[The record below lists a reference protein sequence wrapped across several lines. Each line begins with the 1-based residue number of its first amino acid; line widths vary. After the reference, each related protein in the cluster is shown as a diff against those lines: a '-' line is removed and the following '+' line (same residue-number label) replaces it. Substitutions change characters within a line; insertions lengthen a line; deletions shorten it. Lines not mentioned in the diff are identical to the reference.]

1 MKRILLIGAGHAHL
15 TILRGLKKE
24 ALASARL
31 ALVAPRAS
39 QIYSGML
46 PGVIAGHYRR
56 DEAEI
61 DVARLA
67 GAVSAEF
74 IQGEVVKL
82 DPAQKLARLAD
93 GTELEYD
100 QASINVGALPE
111 RAIPGAQFAL
121 SVKPHEAFYDKLLG
135 AKLNRV
141 AIAGGGLS
149 GAEIAMALRHRGAAV
164 TLYSEQ
170 AELWP
175 PHLLPVLRRAGVDVR
190 PGMPVEQIERGPVV
204 IVGASTQEFDLVLLA
219 TAAAPQAW
227 LRNTGLPVDER
238 GFLLVDDTL
247 RSVANPDVFAV
258 GDCATLSSQPQ
269 PRSGVYAVRQG
280 ETLLATLRNMARGEA
295 PAVYRPQHRALVL
308 VSCGRRYALA
318 HRGGWSAQG
327 WWVWWWKNHI
337 DRKWVRSLGSDSV

>member
-1 MKRILLIGAGHAHL
+1 GQDHAPL
-15 TILRGLKKE
+15 VFRRALKKE
-24 ALASARL
+24 PLASARL

-67 GAVSAEF
+67 AAVSVEF

-82 DPAQKLARLAD
+82 DPAHKLARLAD
-93 GTELEYD
+93 ATQLEYD

-111 RAIPGAQFAL
+111 RTIPGAQFAL
-121 SVKPHEAFYDKLLG
+121 SVKPHEAFYDKLRT

-175 PHLLPVLRRAGVDVR
+175 PALLPALRRAGVDVR
-190 PGMPVEQIERGPVV
+190 PGMAVDEIERGP
-204 IVGASTQEFDLVLLA
+204 
-219 TAAAPQAW
+219 
-227 LRNTGLPVDER
+227 
-238 GFLLVDDTL
+238 
-247 RSVANPDVFAV
+247 
-258 GDCATLSSQPQ
+258 
-269 PRSGVYAVRQG
+269 
-280 ETLLATLRNMARGEA
+280 
-295 PAVYRPQHRALVL
+295 
-308 VSCGRRYALA
+308 
-318 HRGGWSAQG
+318 
-327 WWVWWWKNHI
+327 
-337 DRKWVRSLGSDSV
+337 

>member
-15 TILRGLKKE
+15 AILRALKKE
-24 ALASARL
+24 PLAGARL
-31 ALVAPRAS
+31 ALVAPRGL
-39 QIYSGML
+39 QLYSGML

-74 IQGEVVKL
+74 ILGEVVKL
-82 DPAQKLARLAD
+82 DPAQKVAKLAD
-93 GTELEYD
+93 GGELEFD
-100 QASINVGALPE
+100 QVSINVGALPQ
-111 RAIPGAQFAL
+111 RTIPGAHFAL
-121 SVKPHEAFYDKLLG
+121 AVKPHEAFYDKLRT

-141 AIAGGGLS
+141 AIAGAGLS

-175 PHLLPVLRRAGVDVR
+175 PPLLPALRRAGVDVR
-190 PGMPVEQIERGPVV
+190 PGMAVEEIERGPLV

-219 TAAAPQAW
+219 TAAAPQPW
-227 LRNTGLPVDER
+227 LRSSGLPCDER

-247 RSVANPDVFAV
+247 RSLANPDVFAA
-258 GDCATLSSQPQ
+258 GDCATLGLQPL
-269 PRSGVYAVRQG
+269 PRSGVYSLRQG
-280 ETLLATLRNMARGEA
+280 EALVATFKNMARGEA
-295 PAVYRPQHRALVL
+295 PVAYRAQRHALVL

-327 WWVWWWKNHI
+327 RWVWWWKRHL
-337 DRKWVRSLGSDSV
+337 DRSWIKSLTA

>member
-1 MKRILLIGAGHAHL
+1 VKRILLIGAGHAHL
-15 TILRGLKKE
+15 AILRALKKE
-24 ALASARL
+24 PLAGARL
-31 ALVAPRAS
+31 ALVAPRAL
-39 QIYSGML
+39 QLYSGML
-46 PGVIAGHYRR
+46 PGLIAGHYRR

-67 GAVSAEF
+67 ASVSGEF
-74 IQGEVVKL
+74 ILGEVVKL

-93 GTELEYD
+93 GSELEFD
-100 QASINVGALPE
+100 QVSINVGALPE
-111 RAIPGAQFAL
+111 RTIPGAQFGL
-121 SVKPHEAFYDKLLG
+121 SVKPHEAFYEKLRT

-141 AIAGGGLS
+141 AIAGAGLS

-175 PHLLPVLRRAGVDVR
+175 PPLLPVLRREGVDVR
-190 PGMPVEQIERGPVV
+190 PGMAVEQIERGPVV

-227 LRNTGLPVDER
+227 LRNTGLPCDEG

-247 RSVANPDVFAV
+247 RSVANPDVFAA
-258 GDCATLSSQPQ
+258 GDCATLRSQPL
-269 PRSGVYAVRQG
+269 PRSGVYSLRQG
-280 ETLLATLRNMARGEA
+280 ETLVASLRNMARGETPVA
-295 PAVYRPQHRALVL
+295 FRPQRHALVL

-318 HRGGWSAQG
+318 HRAGWSARG
-327 WWVWWWKNHI
+327 RWVWWWKNHL
-337 DRKWVRSLGSDSV
+337 DRKWVRSLNEVA

>member
-15 TILRGLKKE
+15 AILRALKKE
-24 ALASARL
+24 PLAGARL

-39 QIYSGML
+39 QLYSGML

-67 GAVSAEF
+67 GAVSVEF
-74 IQGEVVKL
+74 IEGQVVKL

-93 GTELEYD
+93 ATELEYD

-111 RAIPGAQFAL
+111 RSVPGAQFAL
-121 SVKPHEAFYDKLLG
+121 SVKPHEAFFERLSS

-141 AIAGGGLS
+141 AIAGAGLS

-175 PHLLPVLRRAGVDVR
+175 PALLPALRREGVDVR
-190 PGMPVEQIERGPVV
+190 PGMPVEQIERGPV
-204 IVGASTQEFDLVLLA
+204 IMVGASTQEFDLVLLA
-219 TAAAPQAW
+219 TAAAPQPW
-227 LRNTGLPVDER
+227 LRASGLPCDER

-247 RSVANPDVFAV
+247 RSVANPDVFAA
-258 GDCATLSSQPQ
+258 GDCATLRSQPL
-269 PRSGVYAVRQG
+269 PRSGVYSLRQG
-280 ETLLATLRNMARGEA
+280 ETLVASFRNMARGEA
-295 PAVYRPQHRALVL
+295 PLAFRAQRHALVL

-318 HRGGWSAQG
+318 HRGNWSAQG
-327 WWVWWWKNHI
+327 RWAWWWKNHL
-337 DRKWVRSLGSDSV
+337 DRKWLRSLNAEKA

>member
-1 MKRILLIGAGHAHL
+1 VKRILLIGAGHAHL
-15 TILRGLKKE
+15 AILRALKKE

-31 ALVAPRAS
+31 ALVVPRAS
-39 QIYSGML
+39 QMYSGML
-46 PGVIAGHYRR
+46 PGLIAGHYRR

-67 GAVSAEF
+67 GLAAAEF

-82 DPAQKLARLAD
+82 DPVQKLARLAD

-100 QASINVGALPE
+100 QVSINVGALPE
-111 RAIPGAQFAL
+111 RTLPGAQFAL
-121 SVKPHEAFYDKLLG
+121 SVKPHEAFFDRLLA

-141 AIAGGGLS
+141 AIAGAGLS

-175 PHLLPVLRRAGVDVR
+175 PQLLPTLRREGVDVR
-190 PGMPVEQIERGPVV
+190 PGMPVEKIERGPVV

-219 TAAAPQAW
+219 TAAAPLAW

-238 GFLLVDDTL
+238 GFLLVDDSL
-247 RSVANPDVFAV
+247 RSVANPDVFAA
-258 GDCATLSSQPQ
+258 GDCATLRSQPL
-269 PRSGVYAVRQG
+269 PRSGVYSVRQG

-295 PAVYRPQHRALVL
+295 PVEYRPQRHALVL
-308 VSCGRRYALA
+308 ISCGRRYALA
-318 HRGGWSAQG
+318 HRGNWSAQG
-327 WWVWWWKNHI
+327 RWVWWWKNHL
-337 DRKWVRSLGSDSV
+337 DRKWVSSLAAEV

>member
-15 TILRGLKKE
+15 AILRALKKE
-24 ALASARL
+24 PLASARL

-93 GTELEYD
+93 GAELEYD
-100 QASINVGALPE
+100 QISVNVGALPE
-111 RAIPGAQFAL
+111 RTVPGAQFAL
-121 SVKPHEAFYDKLLG
+121 SVKPHEAFYDKLRT

-175 PHLLPVLRRAGVDVR
+175 PALLPALRREGVDVR
-190 PGMPVEQIERGPVV
+190 PGMPVEEIARGPVI

-219 TAAAPQAW
+219 TPAAPQPW
-227 LRNTGLPVDER
+227 LRNAGLPVDQR

-247 RSVANPDVFAV
+247 RSVANPDVFAA
-258 GDCATLSSQPQ
+258 GDCATFRSQPL
-269 PRSGVYAVRQG
+269 PRSGVYSVRQG
-280 ETLLATLRNMARGEA
+280 ETLAASLRNMARGEA
-295 PAVYRPQHRALVL
+295 PVAFRPQRHALVL

-318 HRGGWSAQG
+318 HRSSWSAQG
-327 WWVWWWKNHI
+327 RWVWWWKNHL
-337 DRKWVRSLGSDSV
+337 DRKWIASLTV

>member
-1 MKRILLIGAGHAHL
+1 GARLDRQGVHRPAARQQPFEQTRRRNTKPRARAPRALRVPARDRVHRRPAHDHHRQGPAQGTAQERRSEPQSVKRILLIGAGHAHL
-15 TILRGLKKE
+15 TILRGLKEE

-100 QASINVGALPE
+100 QASINVGALPD

-121 SVKPHEAFYDKLLG
+121 SVKPHEAFYDKLLS
-135 AKLNRV
+135 ARLNRV

-149 GAEIAMALRHRGAAV
+149 GAEVAMALRHRGAAV

-175 PHLLPVLRRAGVDVR
+175 PALLPALRSAGVDVR
-190 PGMPVEQIERGPVV
+190 PGMAVDEIERGPVV
-204 IVGASTQEFDLVLLA
+204 IVGASMQEFDLVLLA
-219 TAAAPQAW
+219 TAAAPPAW
-227 LRNTGLPVDER
+227 LRGAGLPCDER

-247 RSVANPDVFAV
+247 KSVA
-258 GDCATLSSQPQ
+258 
-269 PRSGVYAVRQG
+269 
-280 ETLLATLRNMARGEA
+280 
-295 PAVYRPQHRALVL
+295 H
-308 VSCGRRYALA
+308 
-318 HRGGWSAQG
+318 
-327 WWVWWWKNHI
+327 
-337 DRKWVRSLGSDSV
+337 

>member
-1 MKRILLIGAGHAHL
+1 VKRILLIGAGHAHL
-15 TILRGLKKE
+15 AILRALKKE
-24 ALASARL
+24 PLAGARL
-31 ALVAPRAS
+31 ALVAPRAL
-39 QIYSGML
+39 QLYSGML
-46 PGVIAGHYRR
+46 PGMIAGHYRR

-67 GAVSAEF
+67 ASVSGEF
-74 IQGEVVKL
+74 ILGEVVKL

-93 GTELEYD
+93 GSELEFD
-100 QASINVGALPE
+100 QVSINVGALPE

-121 SVKPHEAFYDKLLG
+121 SVKPHEAFYEKLRTV
-135 AKLNRV
+135 KLNRV
-141 AIAGGGLS
+141 AIAGAGLA

-175 PHLLPVLRRAGVDVR
+175 PRLLPALRREGVDVR
-190 PGMPVEQIERGPVV
+190 PGMPVEEIERGPVI

-219 TAAAPQAW
+219 TAAAPPAW
-227 LRNTGLPVDER
+227 LRSTGLPCDER

-247 RSVANPDVFAV
+247 RSVANPDVFAA
-258 GDCATLSSQPQ
+258 GDCATLRSQPL
-269 PRSGVYAVRQG
+269 PRSGVYSLRQG
-280 ETLLATLRNMARGEA
+280 ETLVASLRNMARGEA
-295 PAVYRPQHRALVL
+295 PVAFRPQRDTLML

-327 WWVWWWKNHI
+327 RWVWWWKNHL
-337 DRKWVRSLGSDSV
+337 DRKWIASLTG

>member
-1 MKRILLIGAGHAHL
+1 VKRILLIGAGHAHL
-15 TILRGLKKE
+15 AILRGLKKE

-56 DEAEI
+56 GEAEI

-93 GTELEYD
+93 GNELEYD
-100 QASINVGALPE
+100 QVSINVGALPE
-111 RAIPGAQFAL
+111 RIIPGAQFAL
-121 SVKPHEAFYDKLLG
+121 SVKPHEAFYDKLRT

-170 AELWP
+170 AALWP
-175 PHLLPVLRRAGVDVR
+175 PALLPVLRSEGVDVR
-190 PGMPVEQIERGPVV
+190 PGMAVEEIERGPVV
-204 IVGASTQEFDLVLLA
+204 VVGASTQEFDLVLLA

-227 LRNTGLPVDER
+227 LRSTGLPCDER

-247 RSVANPDVFAV
+247 RSAANPDVFAA
-258 GDCATLSSQPQ
+258 GDCATFSQPL
-269 PRSGVYAVRQG
+269 PRSGVYALRQG
-280 ETLLATLRNMARGEA
+280 ETLVATFRNMARGEA
-295 PAVYRPQHRALVL
+295 PVAFRAQRHALVL

-318 HRGGWSAQG
+318 HRAGWSAQG
-327 WWVWWWKNHI
+327 RWVWWWKNHL
-337 DRKWVRSLGSDSV
+337 DRKWIASLTA

>member
-1 MKRILLIGAGHAHL
+1 VKRILLIGAGHAHL
-15 TILRGLKKE
+15 AILRALKKE
-24 ALASARL
+24 PLAGARL

-61 DVARLA
+61 DVARVA

-74 IQGEVVKL
+74 IQGEAVKL
-82 DPAQKLARLAD
+82 DPAHKLARLAD
-93 GTELEYD
+93 GSELEYD
-100 QASINVGALPE
+100 LVSINVGALPE
-111 RAIPGAQFAL
+111 RTIPGAQFAL
-121 SVKPHEAFYDKLLG
+121 SVKPHEAFYDKLRA

-141 AIAGGGLS
+141 AIAGAGLS

-175 PHLLPVLRRAGVDVR
+175 PALLPVLRSEGVDVR
-190 PGMPVEQIERGPVV
+190 PGMAVEEIERGPVV

-219 TAAAPQAW
+219 TAAAPPPW
-227 LRNTGLPVDER
+227 LRGAGLPCDER

-247 RSVANPDVFAV
+247 KSLGHPDVFAA
-258 GDCATLSSQPQ
+258 GDCAALRSQPL
-269 PRSGVYAVRQG
+269 PRSGVYALRQG
-280 ETLLATLRNMARGEA
+280 ETLVATLRNMARGEA
-295 PAVYRPQHRALVL
+295 PAAYRAQRHALVL

-327 WWVWWWKNHI
+327 RWVWWWKNHL
-337 DRKWVRSLGSDSV
+337 DRKWVRSLNA

>member
-15 TILRGLKKE
+15 AILRALKKE
-24 ALASARL
+24 PLAGARL
-31 ALVAPRAS
+31 ALVAPRAL
-39 QIYSGML
+39 QLYSGML
-46 PGVIAGHYRR
+46 PGMIAGHYRR

-67 GAVSAEF
+67 ASASGEF
-74 IQGEVVKL
+74 ILGEVVKL
-82 DPAQKLARLAD
+82 DPAHKLARLAD
-93 GTELEYD
+93 GSELEFD
-100 QASINVGALPE
+100 QVSINVGALPE

-121 SVKPHEAFYDKLLG
+121 SVKPHEAFYEKLRTV
-135 AKLNRV
+135 KLNRV
-141 AIAGGGLS
+141 AIAGAGLS

-175 PHLLPVLRRAGVDVR
+175 PRLLPALRREGVDVR
-190 PGMPVEQIERGPVV
+190 PGMPVEEIERGPVI

-227 LRNTGLPVDER
+227 LRSTGLPCDER

-247 RSVANPDVFAV
+247 RSVANPDVFAA
-258 GDCATLSSQPQ
+258 GDCATLRSQPL
-269 PRSGVYAVRQG
+269 PRSGVYSLRQG
-280 ETLLATLRNMARGEA
+280 ETLVASLRNMARGEA
-295 PAVYRPQHRALVL
+295 PVAFRPQRDALML

-327 WWVWWWKNHI
+327 RWVWWWKNHL
-337 DRKWVRSLGSDSV
+337 DRKWVRSLNNPT